1 MVRFRRQGISA
12 SFIDV
17 VFNLLLGVTLMF
29 FLALILMKPITEDK
43 KIDSKAEFIV
53 TAEWPTDINSDI
65 DLWTLD
71 PLNNAVGYAIKEAG
85 VSTLE
90 RDDLGVGTDMY
101 FNDETGKT
109 IKIPENAE
117 IITVRAIV
125 EGEWAVNLFYYQSKE
140 MPNPNGAGRGN
151 DEARDPP
158 EISKKLL
165 NIPTEV
171 TVTLIKVNPTYQV
184 VMKKKVLLTYQGE
197 EQTIL
202 RFDVEADGNIKL
214 REPTFIRFVQNAS
227 DMYDSTGP

>member
-43 KIDSKAEFIV
+43 KIDLKAEFII
-53 TAEWPTDINSDI
+53 TLDWSENLNSDI

-71 PLNNAVGYAIKEAG
+71 PLNQAVGYALKEAG

-90 RDDLGVGTDMY
+90 RDDLGVGTDMF

-109 IKIPENAE
+109 IAIAENHE

-125 EGEWAVNLFYYQSKE
+125 EGEWTVNVFYYQSKN

-151 DEARDPP
+151 DEHRDVP
-158 EISKKLL
+158 EISKTIL

-184 VMKKKVLLTYQGE
+184 VMKKTILLTFQGE
-197 EQTIL
+197 ERTVI
-202 RFDVEADGNIKL
+202 RFHVAKDGTIKL
-214 REPTFIRFVQNAS
+214 RESTLVSFVKSVMDHNDA
-227 DMYDSTGP
+227 GP

>member
-12 SFIDV
+12 AFIDV

-53 TAEWPTDINSDI
+53 TAEWSPNLNSDI

-101 FNDETGKT
+101 FNDETGET

-125 EGEWAVNLFYYQSKE
+125 KGEWTVNLFYYQSKA
-140 MPNPNGAGRGN
+140 MPAPNGAGRGN
-151 DEARDPP
+151 DEEREPP
-158 EISKKLL
+158 EISKTLL

-184 VMKKKVLLTYQGE
+184 VMKKKVLMTYQGE
-197 EQTIL
+197 EKTIIK
-202 RFDVEADGNIKL
+202 FNVEEDGNIKL
-214 REPTFIRFVQNAS
+214 REPTFTRFVQNAS
-227 DMYDSTGP
+227 DMHDMGP